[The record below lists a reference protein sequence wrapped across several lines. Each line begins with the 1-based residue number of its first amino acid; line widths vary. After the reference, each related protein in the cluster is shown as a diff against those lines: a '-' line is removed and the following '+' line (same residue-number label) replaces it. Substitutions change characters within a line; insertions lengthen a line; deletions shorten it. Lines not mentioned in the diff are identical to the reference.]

1 MFVEVSVLKNKT
13 VRRERWRFLVDTG
26 MDFCI
31 LFFILF
37 FLLFFLT
44 GQTVGSG
51 DAVTAAR
58 GAAEEERARQPPP
71 GGV

>member
-26 MDFCI
+26 MD
-31 LFFILF
+31 LFILLF
-37 FLLFFLT
+37 TYFLLFFLT

-58 GAAEEERARQPPP
+58 GATEEDRARQPPP

>member
-26 MDFCI
+26 MD
-31 LFFILF
+31 LFILLF
-37 FLLFFLT
+37 IYFLLFFLT